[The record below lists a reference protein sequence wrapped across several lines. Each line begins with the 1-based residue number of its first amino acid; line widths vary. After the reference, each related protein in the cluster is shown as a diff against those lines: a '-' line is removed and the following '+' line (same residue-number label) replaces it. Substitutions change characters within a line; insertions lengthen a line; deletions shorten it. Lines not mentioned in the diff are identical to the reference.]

1 MPDHATCD
9 CSHCIVR
16 DLTMFSGLPPHLLH
30 LVDGLIV
37 STRYHRREA
46 IFYQGDPCREVY
58 TIRTGGVKTSS
69 ALPDGREQILGI
81 SGPGDLLGF
90 EALYENAYGYTA
102 EAVTE
107 VEVCGLARTQLTELL
122 SKHPEISLNFIRLL
136 NRELN
141 RARNQVRDLG
151 VKDARE
157 RVASLLLSL
166 APSKDAKTFSLA
178 LTRTEIAEMV
188 GVAPETLIRILSEF
202 KKKKLIQAR
211 GREIAIL
218 NPAKLST
225 LAGKTS

>member
-1 MPDHATCD
+1 M
-9 CSHCIVR
+9 
-16 DLTMFSGLPPHLLH
+16 
-30 LVDGLIV
+30 
-37 STRYHRREA
+37 
-46 IFYQGDPCREVY
+46 
-58 TIRTGGVKTSS
+58 
-69 ALPDGREQILGI
+69 
-81 SGPGDLLGF
+81 
-90 EALYENAYGYTA
+90 
-102 EAVTE
+102 
-107 VEVCGLARTQLTELL
+107 EVCGLARTQLTELL